1 MHNDDE
7 NHSDRKVTDRQ
18 RDDSKHARTVCRIEV
33 RDLFQGR
40 REILLVHKESEYRL
54 RVTSNDKLILTK

>member
-7 NHSDRKVTDRQ
+7 NHPGKRVAQPQDETGSR
-18 RDDSKHARTVCRIEV
+18 AAGAGRIDV
-33 RDLFQGR
+33 RDLLQGR